1 MRNFILA
8 THGNFAKGIKS
19 SLDIIYGETDNVF
32 CICAYM
38 DEEVQLKSQIEET
51 MSKLNPEKEVIFITD
66 IFGGSVN
73 NELLS
78 YVSSNSIHLIAGLN
92 LPLLIELISSSDYI
106 EDTELLINNA
116 IESSKMSIQYCNET
130 INKYSEED
138 DEF

>member
-106 EDTELLINNA
+106 EDTKLLINSA